1 MKKSYHLPSVSFNY
15 LLALKLRD
23 HSIGNAQNCGMHD
36 FKVILFKK
44 TSFHETQLL
53 LICIIYNW
61 NNFLR
66 AADFEYSVLSAM

>member
-1 MKKSYHLPSVSFNY
+1 MKKSYHLPSVSFYY

-23 HSIGNAQNCGMHD
+23 RSIGNAQNCGMHN
-36 FKVILFKK
+36 FKLICFKK

-53 LICIIYNW
+53 VMYIIYNG

-66 AADFEYSVLSAM
+66 AADV